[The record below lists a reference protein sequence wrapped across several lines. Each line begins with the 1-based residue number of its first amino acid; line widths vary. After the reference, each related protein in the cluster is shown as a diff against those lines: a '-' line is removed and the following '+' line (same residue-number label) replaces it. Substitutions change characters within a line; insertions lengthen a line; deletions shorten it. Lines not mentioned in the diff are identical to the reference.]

1 MFLIISPV
9 YLTGAVQDGTF
20 FHAQKYNCFGCDVV
34 YNELISK
41 QKVIEKVKSSERK
54 SNR

>member
-1 MFLIISPV
+1 MILNHFVTAS
-9 YLTGAVQDGTF
+9 F

-54 SNR
+54 SDG